1 MAVPK
6 SGTGSSR
13 GVGGW
18 LYEVLCKL
26 STVGLLGAVAIS
38 LLRFT
43 NVEQSL
49 LFGLVPIAPAVALGF
64 LVLYGLLRDAVLFVL
79 TLVMAVVIAGLWLP
93 GTTIPRRGCTI
104 ESEVA
109 VESLVV
115 MSHNLLIGNNEIDAV
130 TEQIEMVAPGVLLLQ
145 EAGVDFTTELLSR
158 IEADYP
164 HVIWER
170 GQVIASRW
178 PLSDANVVSL
188 VGTASKPL
196 ILATVEWPGSS
207 FRIANFHANPPFSSE
222 LRASQRVQFTELQN
236 AEAFGDIELLMGDF
250 NAPSSDKRYRE
261 LRSGFTDAHRSAG
274 CGLGTTWSALGT
286 GPGILSIDHALTR
299 GRVSPMSF
307 EIFDY
312 AGSDHKAIAVR
323 IIRTNG

>member
-1 MAVPK
+1 MAVPN
-6 SGTGSSR
+6 SGTRSSR
-13 GVGGW
+13 GIGGW
-18 LYEVLCKL
+18 LYDVLCKL
-26 STVGLLGAVAIS
+26 SFVGLVGAIAVA

-104 ESEVA
+104 ESELA

-115 MSHNLLIGNNEIDAV
+115 MSHNLLIGNGEIDAV
-130 TEQIEMVAPGVLLLQ
+130 TEQIEMVKPGVLLLQ

-164 HVIWER
+164 HVVWER

-178 PLSDANVVSL
+178 LLSDPNVVSL
-188 VGTASKPL
+188 AGTSKPL
-196 ILATVEWPGSS
+196 ILATVEWPGGS
-207 FRIANFHANPPFSSE
+207 FRIANFHANPPFTSE
-222 LRASQRVQFTELQN
+222 LRASQRVQFTELQT
-236 AEAFGDIELLMGDF
+236 AAYDDIELLMGDF
-250 NAPSSDKRYRE
+250 NAPSSDKQYRA
-261 LRSGFTDAHRSAG
+261 LRSGYKDAHRSVG
-274 CGLGTTWSALGT
+274 CGLGTTWSAFGS
-286 GPGILSIDHALTR
+286 GPAILSIDHALTR
-299 GRVSPMSF
+299 GRVVPMSF

-323 IIRTNG
+323 VQIRG

>member
-1 MAVPK
+1 MAVPN
-6 SGTGSSR
+6 SGTRSSR
-13 GVGGW
+13 GIGGW
-18 LYEVLCKL
+18 LHDVLCKL
-26 STVGLLGAVAIS
+26 SFVGLVGAIAVA

-104 ESEVA
+104 ESELA

-115 MSHNLLIGNNEIDAV
+115 MSHNLLIGNGEIDAV
-130 TEQIEMVAPGVLLLQ
+130 TEQIEMVKPGVLLLQ

-164 HVIWER
+164 HVVWER

-178 PLSDANVVSL
+178 LLSDPNVVSL
-188 VGTASKPL
+188 AGTSKPL
-196 ILATVEWPGSS
+196 ILATVEWPGGS
-207 FRIANFHANPPFSSE
+207 FRIANFHANPPFTSE
-222 LRASQRVQFTELQN
+222 LRASQRVQFTELQT
-236 AEAFGDIELLMGDF
+236 AAYDDIELLMGDF
-250 NAPSSDKRYRE
+250 NAPSSDKQYRA
-261 LRSGFTDAHRSAG
+261 LRSGYKDAHRSVG
-274 CGLGTTWSALGT
+274 CGLGTTWSAFGR
-286 GPGILSIDHALTR
+286 GPAILSIDHALTR
-299 GRVSPMSF
+299 GRVVPMSF

-323 IIRTNG
+323 VQIRS